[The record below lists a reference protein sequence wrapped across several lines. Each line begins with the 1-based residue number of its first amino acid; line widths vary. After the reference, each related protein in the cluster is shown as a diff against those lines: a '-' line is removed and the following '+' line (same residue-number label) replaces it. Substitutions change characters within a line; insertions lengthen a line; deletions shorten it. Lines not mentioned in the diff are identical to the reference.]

1 MKNIWA
7 GALVT
12 AMLLS
17 VPAAAKTDSTEQSDT
32 TQPDQLTYVHAGTLL
47 TVPGLPAQSNKTVII
62 RNDRIESIA
71 DGFLSPPEDSDAH
84 TSIIDMRD
92 RFVLPGLMDMHVH
105 LSFQYDADD
114 FELEGV
120 ADEIAGLDKSQKED
134 VSGMVNAIGYANKT
148 LMAGYTTVRN
158 VGSFGWHIPALKQ
171 AITGGRIDGPRILT
185 AMYTLHPGSGD
196 DPGACSGVESCRRA
210 VRRQIDM
217 GADLIKIYATC
228 SGSKPCGQKDAPG
241 IFLDDE
247 LAAIIATA
255 RSRQMRVAAH
265 GHASDG
271 ILRSVKAGVD
281 SIEHGSFMPPEARD
295 ILKNNGGFLVPTTAV
310 VENNVRAGLKKA
322 QGPMRAVMQ
331 GFIDGHAKNFMA
343 AYRSG
348 VKIAAGSD
356 AGVTEH
362 GKNAD
367 ELVYYVNAGMPES
380 DAIKSATVH
389 AAELIDKSKDLGT
402 LEPGKLAD
410 LISVEG
416 NPLTDISVLKSVRF
430 VMKNGQVFKCEDGR
444 CP

>member
-1 MKNIWA
+1 MRNILA
-7 GALVT
+7 SALVAAT
-12 AMLLS
+12 ILSSPAM
-17 VPAAAKTDSTEQSDT
+17 AEAEDAEQTEAEK
-32 TQPDQLTYVHAGTLL
+32 PDRVTYVHAGQLL
-47 TVPGLPAQSNKTVII
+47 AEPGQSVLSNKTII
-62 RNDRIESIA
+62 VRNDRIESIA
-71 DGFLSPPEDSDAH
+71 DGFVSPPQDNEDDNH
-84 TSIIDMRD
+84 VIDMKD

-105 LSFQYDADD
+105 LSFQYDAND
-114 FELEGV
+114 FKLRGV
-120 ADEIAGLDKSQKED
+120 ADEIAGLDKNQKDD
-134 VSGMVNAIGYANKT
+134 VSGMINAIGYANKT

-171 AITGGRIDGPRILT
+171 AINAGRIDGPRILT
-185 AMYTLHPGSGD
+185 AMHTLHPGSGD
-196 DPGACSGVESCRRA
+196 DPGACSGVEGCRRA

-247 LAAIIATA
+247 LDAIIATA

-271 ILRSVKAGVD
+271 ILRSVKAGAD
-281 SIEHGSFMPPEARD
+281 SIEHGSFMPQEARD
-295 ILKNNGGFLVPTTAV
+295 ILKRNGGFLVPTTAV

-322 QGPMRAVMQ
+322 QGPMRTVMQ

-343 AYRSG
+343 AYRAG

-356 AGVTEH
+356 AGVTKH

-367 ELVYYVNAGMPES
+367 ELVFYVKAGMPAS

-389 AAELIDKSKDLGT
+389 AADLIDKSKDLGT
-402 LEPGKLAD
+402 LEVGKLAD
-410 LISVEG
+410 IISVEG
-416 NPLTDISVLKSVRF
+416 NPLTDISTLQSVKF
-430 VMKNGQVFKCEDGR
+430 VMKNGEVFKCEETR